1 MRFIL
6 FLMLMSAFIIT
17 SNSGTSI
24 DPSGFARHTMV
35 SSDQGPGT
43 DPDGLNGVVG
53 GTGVTPDAG
62 PRIDPEG

>member
-1 MRFIL
+1 MRLIL
-6 FLMLMSAFIIT
+6 FLSLMAGFIIT

-24 DPSGFARHTMV
+24 DPSGFARHLV
-35 SSDQGPGT
+35 VNSDQGT
-43 DPDGLNGVVG
+43 SLDPDGHN